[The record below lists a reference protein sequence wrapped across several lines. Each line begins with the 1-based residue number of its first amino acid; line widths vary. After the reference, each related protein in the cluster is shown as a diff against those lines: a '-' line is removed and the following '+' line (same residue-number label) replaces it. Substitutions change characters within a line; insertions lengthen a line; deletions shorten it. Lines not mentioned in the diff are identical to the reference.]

1 MACRETGG
9 MWGLGR
15 RITCREMDRVPGD
28 RQHTV
33 SGETDNM
40 WGDGWNMGRWV
51 ACRVWEMDSTGGD
64 GWNVGGDRWNVGG
77 DRQHTGSGEIDS
89 MQQDRSNVG
98 GQAACRVWEM
108 DSIQGDGR
116 HTVRRVAHR
125 EMVYVQLKFLSN

>member
-28 RQHTV
+28 RQHTG

-77 DRQHTGSGEIDS
+77 
-89 MQQDRSNVG
+89 
-98 GQAACRVWEM
+98 QAACRVWEM